1 MKYLLVLTLILLENI
16 TENQQGPQFTQSRI
30 QAGSALDGMTL
41 KAANIEEKTR
51 LIIIA
56 IQDQAGAF
64 FYNPPGE
71 QKLQPVMLC

>member
-1 MKYLLVLTLILLENI
+1 M
-16 TENQQGPQFTQSRI
+16 I
-30 QAGSALDGMTL
+30 QAGSALDRITL

-71 QKLQPVMLC
+71 KKLQAGDALLGISDQSEVQTLHKLTGDRG